1 VDLGLKGKFAV
12 VNGASQGIGLAI
24 ARALAAEGANILIS
38 GRKEAPL
45 VEAADRLHADTGARI
60 EIVTGDIRSADGC
73 AAILEATR
81 RFPGIDMLVNN
92 DGAPPL
98 GKALEFDDLR
108 WSRAVEQNLMSVLRM
123 VRGVVP
129 AMQARGGG
137 SIVNITA
144 LSALQPMAN
153 FGLSVATWNGV
164 IGLAKTLSIELG
176 SHNIPINTLCPGLI
190 HTPRLDM
197 ITGESK
203 ASLQDL
209 AADIPLGR
217 IGRPE
222 EIGAIATFLLSP
234 RASYITGVTL
244 PVDGGALR
252 AVH

>member
-24 ARALAAEGANILIS
+24 AHALAAEGANLLIS
-38 GRKEAPL
+38 ARKEGPL
-45 VEAADRLHADTGARI
+45 RDAAARLHGDTGATI
-60 EIVTGDIRSADGC
+60 EIVTGDIRTAEGC
-73 AAILEATR
+73 AAILDAAR
-81 RFPGIDMLVNN
+81 RLPAIDMLVNN

-108 WSRAVEQNLMSVLRM
+108 WGRAVEQNLMSVLRM

-129 AMQARGGG
+129 AMRARGGG

-176 SHNIPINTLCPGLI
+176 PQNIRINTICPGLI
-190 HTPRLDM
+190 KTPRLDI

-203 ASLQDL
+203 SSLEDL
-209 AADIPLGR
+209 AADIPVGR
-217 IGRPE
+217 IGSAE
-222 EIGAIATFLLSP
+222 EVGAVAAFLLSP
-234 RASYITGVTL
+234 RASYVTGITL

-252 AVH
+252 AVR